1 VNQLEDMIRRATEA
15 RDRAYAPYSNF
26 RVGACVRGESGRLYA
41 GCNVENA
48 SYPEG
53 QCAETSA
60 LGAMVLG
67 GDTRL
72 LEVVVVVAGP
82 ELCSPC
88 GGCRQRLMEFAEV
101 TTPVH
106 LCNPS
111 GERQT
116 VRLGDLLP
124 MAFDGHLLTRPG

>member
-1 VNQLEDMIRRATEA
+1 MIRRATEA
-15 RDRAYAPYSNF
+15 RDRAYAPYSKF
-26 RVGACVRGESGRLYA
+26 QVGACVRGKSGRLYA

-72 LEVVVVVAGP
+72 LEVVVVAAGS

-88 GGCRQRLMEFAEV
+88 GGCRQRLMEFADV

-106 LCNPS
+106 LCNLS
-111 GERQT
+111 GERRI

>member
-1 VNQLEDMIRRATEA
+1 MIHRATEA
-15 RDRAYAPYSNF
+15 RERAYAPYSHF

-72 LEVVVVVAGP
+72 LEVVVVAAGP
-82 ELCSPC
+82 EPCSPC
-88 GGCRQRLMEFAEV
+88 GGCRQRLMELAEV

-111 GERQT
+111 GDRRT
-116 VRLGDLLP
+116 VPLGDLLP
-124 MAFDGHLLTRPG
+124 MAFDGHLLTKSD